1 MADDT
6 KSLQKS
12 DVQTGELVQGRRAT
26 DKVFTPR
33 ADIFETAESIVV
45 VADMPGVDE
54 GTVDITLE
62 KNILTIDGRVEPVHP
77 EGYRLSHREYEVG
90 SYSRAFALSDEVARE
105 GIQAT
110 VRSGV
115 LRLTLPKA
123 GPARARKIPVQGE

>member
-6 KSLQKS
+6 KTLQKT
-12 DVQTGELVQGRRAT
+12 DAQTGEVVERRRAAN
-26 DKVFTPR
+26 KVFTPR

-54 GTVDITLE
+54 SSVDITLE
-62 KNILTIDGRVEPVHP
+62 KNILTIEGRVEPGHP

-90 SYSRAFALSDEVARE
+90 SYSRAFALSDEVSRQ
-105 GIQAT
+105 GIEAT
-110 VRSGV
+110 VKSGV